1 MPAAGGGDGAAHLED
16 SRGDAASGCKHAH
29 EAARAARAAE
39 QCLRRAGKSNVS
51 QPAGQ
56 CQYARMSAS
65 QYVRTRTAQEEVQS
79 RLATADRLLRGLESC
94 RGAFANTVTGWL
106 GADHDGGGV
115 APANQVRGRAK
126 RAGAAG
132 GKADR
137 GGSPN
142 AAVEAPLQSAVAEEQ
157 RDPIAQALAELK
169 AQADAL
175 NVELRAQASE

>member
-1 MPAAGGGDGAAHLED
+1 
-16 SRGDAASGCKHAH
+16 
-29 EAARAARAAE
+29 
-39 QCLRRAGKSNVS
+39 
-51 QPAGQ
+51 
-56 CQYARMSAS
+56 MSAS

-157 RDPIAQALAELK
+157 RDPMRWLSSRRRPMRSTLSYALRQVSK
-169 AQADAL
+169 
-175 NVELRAQASE
+175 SEHVIT